1 MSPEKNKRGGIF
13 LAQKKTV
20 PKWDLFMLLATYQA
34 PMWAVS
40 QGNLSLNDTNYA
52 RSRMNSEFS
61 VRAQEK
67 VPGPFQP
74 TQ

>member
-1 MSPEKNKRGGIF
+1 MNDPREKQERGDF
-13 LAQKKTV
+13 SCAENCS
-20 PKWDLFMLLATYQA
+20 KWDVFMLLATYQA

-52 RSRMNSEFS
+52 RSRMNSEVS
-61 VRAQEK
+61 VRVQEK
-67 VPGPFQP
+67 VLGPFQP

>member
-1 MSPEKNKRGGIF
+1 MIPEKNKRGGIF
-13 LAQKKTV
+13 LAQKTV

-67 VPGPFQP
+67 VLEPFQP